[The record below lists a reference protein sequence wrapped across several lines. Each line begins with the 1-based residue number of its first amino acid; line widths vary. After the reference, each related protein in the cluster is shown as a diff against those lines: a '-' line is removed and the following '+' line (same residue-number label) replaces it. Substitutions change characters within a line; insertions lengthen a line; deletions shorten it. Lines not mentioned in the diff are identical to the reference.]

1 MLPVEALNAAEQS
14 SEKSRYTSN
23 EPKLLI
29 FAFPEGNLSTNSF
42 YWFLEINILSS

>member
-14 SEKSRYTSN
+14 SEKSRYTN

-42 YWFLEINILSS
+42 YWFLEINILSF